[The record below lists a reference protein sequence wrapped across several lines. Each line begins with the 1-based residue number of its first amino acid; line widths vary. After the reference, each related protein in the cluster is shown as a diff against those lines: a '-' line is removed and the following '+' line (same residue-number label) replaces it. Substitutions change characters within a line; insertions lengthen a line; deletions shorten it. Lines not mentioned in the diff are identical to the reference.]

1 MRRMN
6 ILKGFVVFLIT
17 ILIGIA
23 VGTIAEYWEVN
34 KYIKYVLMAAIITI
48 FLRLLG
54 YKNGSGRQV

>member
-6 ILKGFVVFLIT
+6 ILKGFVVFLIA
-17 ILIGIA
+17 ILIGVA

-54 YKNGSGRQV
+54 YKNGGGRQV

>member
-1 MRRMN
+1 MN